1 MKKAGETGRLLVSI
15 LICQMAGVV
24 GSLFTR
30 PSIPTWYAML
40 AKPSFT
46 PPNEVFAPVWITL
59 FILMGISLF
68 LVWRRDGSDPK
79 AKKALALFLGQLALN
94 VSWSVVFFGLH
105 SIPGGLVIIIVLW
118 LMIGLTLV
126 SFARISRAAG
136 ILLTPYLLWVSF
148 AAVLNAALCAL
159 NR

>member
-1 MKKAGETGRLLVSI
+1 MKKAGETGRLLASI

-68 LVWRRDGSDPK
+68 LVWRRYGSDPK
-79 AKKALALFLGQLALN
+79 AKKALALFLGQLVLN
-94 VSWSVVFFGLH
+94 VSWSIVFFGLH
-105 SIPGGLVIIIVLW
+105 SILGGLVIIIVLW
-118 LMIGLTLV
+118 VTIGLTLV

-136 ILLTPYLLWVSF
+136 ILLAPYLLWVSF
-148 AAVLNAALCAL
+148 AAVLNAALYTL